1 MSANNQSSLYNL
13 RIRTTTASYGP
24 EVETGPQSKGPQ
36 PTLSSA
42 QKKSNSITIRDIT
55 EKEKSQ
61 LVYNL
66 TQLPFLDRKDTDQ
79 KQI

>member
-24 EVETGPQSKGPQ
+24 EVETDSQPKGPQ
-36 PTLSSA
+36 PTMSCSK
-42 QKKSNSITIRDIT
+42 KKSNSIKIREIT
-55 EKEKSQ
+55 ETEQSQ

-66 TQLPFLDRKDTDQ
+66 TQLPFLDRTETD
-79 KQI
+79 